1 MHQTNAAGFGGANNA
16 VFKRPGGDLDAD
28 STSKFPIMPERM
40 DLTFMRCRP
49 DFQRAIF
56 SCHIIHHQKRC
67 HQAVIAVRGKGK
79 ILMPFHRCC
88 SPRQFRIDFRMM

>member
-16 VFKRPGGDLDAD
+16 VFKRPGGDLGAD
-28 STSKFPIMPERM
+28 STGKFPIMPERM
-40 DLTFMRCRP
+40 DLAFMRCRP

-56 SCHIIHHQKRC
+56 SCHIIHHQKCC

-88 SPRQFRIDFRMM
+88 CPRQFRIDFRMM